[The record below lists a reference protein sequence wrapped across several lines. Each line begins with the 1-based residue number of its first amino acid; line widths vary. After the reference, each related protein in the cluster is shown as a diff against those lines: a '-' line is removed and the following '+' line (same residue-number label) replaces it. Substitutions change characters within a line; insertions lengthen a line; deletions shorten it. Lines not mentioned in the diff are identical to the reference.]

1 MGRHGHDEGKR
12 VKRQR
17 GRGRTAGVLAAAA
30 CMAVTLPGA
39 ARAAG
44 EGGGYA
50 FDSGAR
56 PVKGAV
62 SNLDAEQL
70 KPGQSYRDTLKK
82 GAKLYYRVDLDAK
95 QNAYVSVVAVPKG
108 AGKAAYGDRIRVSME
123 DGSGT
128 DCGYQ
133 STNLGADYARPVTA
147 YAHRTLEP
155 GATSCQ
161 KAGAYYV
168 LVERDSAADSDPADW
183 ELELRFLTEP
193 GVRKTGPTALP
204 ENWSSGTPQPPAG
217 GPQRRDGGA
226 GFRSATALRQ
236 GEWRTDI
243 RPGQTLFY
251 RVPVDWGQQLFA
263 TAELGSS
270 PAADTYVSGA
280 LVLSLENPARGHVD
294 RESMSYGG
302 DPATMSLD
310 PQRPV
315 AFENRFSSN
324 DGTSALR
331 FAGWYYL
338 SATLSPEVAEEYGD
352 EPLPLVLKV
361 NVTGQA
367 KAAPAYDGDPRPFVV
382 TEDDQEAADSGL
394 SGGEAADG
402 DGTGGGLR
410 MVGFAGIGTGT
421 VLLLGL
427 GAWWLLARRAGGG
440 PTPG

>member
-1 MGRHGHDEGKR
+1 M
-12 VKRQR
+12 KRQR
-17 GRGRTAGVLAAAA
+17 GRGRTAAVLAAAA
-30 CMAVTLPGA
+30 CAAVALPGA
-39 ARAAG
+39 ARAAS

-50 FDSGAR
+50 FDGGAQ

-70 KPGQSYRDTLKK
+70 KPGQSYRDTLGK
-82 GAKLYYRVDLDAK
+82 GAKLYYRVDLDAE
-95 QNAYVSVVAVPKG
+95 QNAYVSVVAVPRG
-108 AGKAAYGDRIRVSME
+108 SGKAAYGDRIKVSME

-133 STNLGADYARPVTA
+133 STHLGAEYAHPVTA
-147 YAHRTLEP
+147 YAHRTITP
-155 GATSCQ
+155 GATTCRH
-161 KAGAYYV
+161 AGAYYV
-168 LVERDSAADSDPADW
+168 LVERDAAEDSDPADW
-183 ELELRFLTEP
+183 DLELRFLTEP
-193 GVRKTGPTALP
+193 GVRSAGPTALP
-204 ENWSSGTPQPPAG
+204 EHWPSGTPQPPAG

-226 GFRSATALRQ
+226 GFREATAVRQ

-243 RPGQTLFY
+243 SPGQTVFY

-270 PAADTYVSGA
+270 PASDTRVSGA
-280 LVLSLENPARGHVD
+280 LLLSLENPAGGHVD
-294 RESMSYGG
+294 SQSVSYAGE
-302 DPATMSLD
+302 PATMALA

-324 DGTSALR
+324 DGTSAMR

-338 SATLSPEVAEEYGD
+338 SATLSPEIAEGYGD
-352 EPLPLVLKV
+352 KPLPLVLKV

-367 KAAPAYDGDPRPFVV
+367 GAAPPYDGDPGPFAV
-382 TEDDQEAADSGL
+382 TGDDREAAAGGL
-394 SGGEAADG
+394 SGAEAADG
-402 DGTGGGLR
+402 ATLR
-410 MVGFAGIGTGT
+410 LVGAAGIGTGT